1 MNLRHDPREDAVT
14 WTGGDFRGGRV
25 RLLMVASTVLSVW
38 YFAWLLQPAR
48 VGDPFL
54 YGLLVTA
61 ELFNLVQGV
70 GFWWTCA
77 FDRPRP
83 RPPAMWL
90 PRVDVLIPTYN
101 EPVEIVEP
109 TVAAAMA
116 LQGARVRVLLLDD
129 GARDAMAVMAR
140 RHGADY
146 LRRDA
151 NTGAKAGNLN
161 HALRRTDGTYVL
173 VLDCDHVPLP
183 TFLVHTLGPF
193 ADPEVA
199 FVQTPQYYANARTNR
214 VARAA
219 WAQQALFFG
228 PIARGKDAL
237 GATFCCGTNV
247 VFRRAALQRVGGFP
261 EGSLTEDF
269 ELSIHLHAAG
279 WKSVYVPRV
288 LASGLG
294 PEDMASYVSQQHRWA
309 RGCLGGLRTVLRA
322 RLPWRLRLQYLL
334 SGLYFLTGWT
344 TLVYMALPVVR
355 ILTGAQPLAATTA
368 DQFLLHFIPYFLV
381 ALFTVALAGAGSYTF
396 AALALATASF
406 WIHIHASVKALF
418 RRPGRFV
425 VTPKRGSSGRQVRS
439 VAPALLAVLL
449 LAGAGLYG
457 LVRDRNP
464 GTLNNVAFACLHIGM
479 LLAGAWPA
487 LLSSRVR
494 AASASEIV
502 LEELAGGAEGRTRL
516 QAGREQGALQ

>member
-1 MNLRHDPREDAVT
+1 M
-14 WTGGDFRGGRV
+14 
-25 RLLMVASTVLSVW
+25 RLLMLTSAVLTVW

-48 VGDPFL
+48 VGDPYL
-54 YGLLVTA
+54 YGLLLVA

-83 RPPAMWL
+83 RPPAMWR
-90 PRVDVLIPTYN
+90 PEVDVLIPTYN
-101 EPVEIVEP
+101 ESVEIVEP
-109 TVAAAMA
+109 TVAAAVA
-116 LQGARVRVLLLDD
+116 LSGARVRVFLLDD
-129 GARDAMAVMAR
+129 GARPAMRALAA
-140 RHGADY
+140 RHGAGY
-146 LRRDA
+146 LQREA

-161 HALRRTDGTYVL
+161 HALRRTDGTFVL
-173 VLDCDHVPLP
+173 VLDCDHVPRP
-183 TFLVHTLGPF
+183 EFLLHTLGSF
-193 ADPEVA
+193 VDPRVA
-199 FVQTPQYYANARTNR
+199 FVQTPQYYANAQRNR

-247 VFRRAALQRVGGFP
+247 VFRRDALASVGGFP
-261 EGSLTEDF
+261 ESSLTEDF
-269 ELSIHLHAAG
+269 ELSIHLHASG

-294 PEDMASYVSQQHRWA
+294 PEDMASYVSQQYRWA

-322 RLPWRLRLQYLL
+322 RLPWRVRLQYLL
-334 SGLYFLTGWT
+334 SGVYFLTGWT
-344 TLVYMALPVVR
+344 TLVYIALPAVR
-355 ILTGAQPLAATTA
+355 IVTGAQPLAATTA
-368 DQFLLHFIPYFLV
+368 DQFLLHFTPYFLV

-406 WIHIHASVKALF
+406 WIHIHATFKAVF

-425 VTPKRGSSGRQVRS
+425 VTPKKGTAGRQPRS
-439 VAPALLAVLL
+439 VAPTLGAVILLSGAAV
-449 LAGAGLYG
+449 YG
-457 LVRDRNP
+457 LLRDRDP
-464 GTLNNVAFACLHIGM
+464 GTLNNVAFACLHIGV

-487 LLSSRVR
+487 LRSAGPR
-494 AASASEIV
+494 AAAATRAPVPAMTSEV
-502 LEELAGGAEGRTRL
+502 APADLAEREGHARLE
-516 QAGREQGALQ
+516 AGREQGALQQ